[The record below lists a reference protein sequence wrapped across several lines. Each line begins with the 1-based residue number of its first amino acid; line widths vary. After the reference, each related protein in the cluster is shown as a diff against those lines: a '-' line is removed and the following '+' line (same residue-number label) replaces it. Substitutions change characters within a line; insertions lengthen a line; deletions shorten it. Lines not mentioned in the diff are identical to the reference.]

1 MARPSPGAPPQR
13 VCPHCATVAYS
24 AERHCPFCG
33 RSYTRH
39 VLPAVAAMLLVT
51 AAVII
56 GAVAVMFV
64 KAGDEFD
71 NRINRQVDR
80 VQNDFNDN
88 VDRLDRRIQ
97 RQLDERLPATPTPS
111 P

>member
-1 MARPSPGAPPQR
+1 
-13 VCPHCATVAYS
+13 
-24 AERHCPFCG
+24 
-33 RSYTRH
+33 
-39 VLPAVAAMLLVT
+39 MLLVT

-71 NRINRQVDR
+71 TRINRQVDR
-80 VQNDFNDN
+80 VQGDFNN
-88 VDRLDRRIQ
+88 EVNRLDRRIQ
-97 RQLDERLPATPTPS
+97 RRLDERLPATPTPA

>member
-33 RSYTRH
+33 RSYKRH

-71 NRINRQVDR
+71 TRINRQVDR
-80 VQNDFNDN
+80 VQGDFNN
-88 VDRLDRRIQ
+88 EVDRLDRRIQ